1 MWLLVPWRA
10 ASAAIFRCRSFLIY
24 TGNMA
29 ITPTT
34 PRCGRF
40 LAEARRRHGLSQE
53 ELAERAGMPQTN
65 VSRIE
70 RDKVSPSLSTLER
83 LLAAMG
89 ETLQISAVPLSQP
102 PRGGGNVTIRELRA
116 DFDELT
122 PDQRLQQAAVLS
134 RTASQLAASEDIT

>member
-1 MWLLVPWRA
+1 
-10 ASAAIFRCRSFLIY
+10 
-24 TGNMA
+24 MA